1 MREQLLKEYDQIF
14 EKYENATFGNI
25 LKERG
30 YVFQY
35 DEDET
40 NADLLFIGIN
50 PSYTEKHE
58 GNEHYRTSYDRNVK
72 RSYFKPFSEIN
83 QELNNAKVNY
93 NGVYTHIDLLVFRET
108 KQEKVDELMRITD
121 GCGFLIE
128 QLEIAKNRLKHISP
142 KVIIVSNAKASELMG
157 KNRFFNDKT
166 GEELGIWM
174 GLNFIFD
181 EEFGA
186 HKVTNIPELE
196 NSYFL
201 FTSMLS
207 GQRALDLGSKER
219 LVWQVKR
226 IFKNA
231 YK

>member
-1 MREQLLKEYDQIF
+1 MKEQLFKEYDKVF
-14 EKYENATFGNI
+14 KKYENAKFGDI

-40 NADLLFIGIN
+40 NSDLLFIGIN

-58 GNEHYRTSYDRNVK
+58 KNEHYRGTYDRNDN

-83 QELNNAKVNY
+83 REINNAEVGY
-93 NGVYTHIDLLVFRET
+93 NGIYTHIDLLVFRET
-108 KQEKVDELMRITD
+108 NQKQVNELMRTEE

-128 QLEIAKNRLKHISP
+128 QLEIAKNRLIHISP
-142 KVIIVSNAKASELMG
+142 KVVIVSNAKAAELMG

-174 GLNFIFD
+174 GLDFVFD

-186 HKVTNIPELE
+186 HKVTNVPELE

-219 LVWQVKR
+219 LIWQIKR